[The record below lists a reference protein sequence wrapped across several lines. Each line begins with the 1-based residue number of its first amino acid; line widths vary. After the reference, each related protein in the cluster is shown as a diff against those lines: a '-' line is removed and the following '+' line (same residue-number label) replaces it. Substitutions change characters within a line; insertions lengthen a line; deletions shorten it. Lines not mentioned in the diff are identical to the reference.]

1 MSVPT
6 IPIRRSPS
14 GPEPGTVPFTRPGAG
29 VGGGRNRPAA
39 PNGLPRLLP
48 PATDRPE
55 DLRDHLDRHGF
66 PPYRGDRRRLIA
78 DIEAAG
84 LTGRGGAAFP
94 AHRKLTAVAN
104 AGGRPF
110 VVANAAESE
119 PASSKD
125 ASLLWLAPHLVLD
138 GLQLAAEAV
147 GAREACLYL
156 HGGPGD
162 HLTISLQRAL
172 AERGS
177 ARTDQVAVRLAGAPP
192 RFLAGQET
200 ALVNVLNGGLA
211 LPAFTPP
218 RVFERGVGGAPTLVQ
233 NVETLAHIALIARYG
248 AGWFRGVGTRE
259 EPGSMLCTIHHTDG
273 GVQVVEAALGTPLSG
288 LLRDDLSGDAD
299 GEPGARPARPAG
311 PAHTG
316 PAHAGPASARS
327 ASARSA
333 QAVLVG
339 GYHGTWIPAV
349 RAAGLTLDNAGL
361 RPAGAAVSA
370 GVIAALP
377 AGRCGLA
384 ETARVARYLA
394 LESAGQCGPCLNG
407 LPRIADSLAELAGPR
422 PSSRARGDIER
433 WSGLITGR
441 GACHH
446 PDGAARFIG
455 SALTVF
461 AAEISRHK
469 QGTCSAAT
477 REPFL
482 PLPPGAPSSDED
494 WS

>member
-1 MSVPT
+1 VP
-6 IPIRRSPS
+6 PS
-14 GPEPGTVPFTRPGAG
+14 
-29 VGGGRNRPAA
+29 
-39 PNGLPRLLP
+39 GLPRLLP

-55 DLRDHLDRHGF
+55 DLRDHLARHGF
-66 PPYRGDRRRLIA
+66 PPYRGERRRLIA

-94 AHRKLTAVAN
+94 AHRKLTAVAD

-125 ASLLWLAPHLVLD
+125 ASMLWLAPHLVLD

-172 AERGS
+172 AERWS
-177 ARTDQVAVRLAGAPP
+177 ARTDRVAVRLAGAPP

-211 LPAFTPP
+211 LPTFTPP

-233 NVETLAHIALIARYG
+233 NVETLAQIALIARYG

-259 EPGSMLCTIHHTDG
+259 EPGSMLCTIHHADG
-273 GVQVVEAALGTPLSG
+273 GVQIVEAALGMPLSG
-288 LLRDDLSGDAD
+288 LLRDDLNGDAD

-311 PAHTG
+311 PAH
-316 PAHAGPASARS
+316 AGP

-361 RPAGAAVSA
+361 RPAGAAVGA

-461 AAEISRHK
+461 AGEISRHK
-469 QGTCSAAT
+469 QGTCSATT